1 MVLFFVMMVCF
12 FFIDLLKDLSVM
24 VFIIVENV
32 FVVENVCEDFLFN
45 VLEIGNLLSW
55 LVMVGMYIFKV

>member
-1 MVLFFVMMVCF
+1 MLFFVMMVCF

>member
-1 MVLFFVMMVCF
+1 MMVCF